1 MLAHLKTVFLVVPNI
16 VPNADR
22 RCLLTRNHWNVETTD
37 SIPTSCCW
45 QQEGF
50 QSKSVAMAAWVFSEP
65 TDLSELCW
73 QSDQAHRVHCDFLGE
88 FSYWQ
93 IVPNVQNSKC
103 FSRGWKKHL
112 RFDWNP
118 LSIPPSRMSFFNS
131 LQQETLRPFIPP
143 SPCSNIYD
151 AITWCYTIAIFF

>member
-1 MLAHLKTVFLVVPNI
+1 MLAYLKTLFLVVPNI

-37 SIPTSCCW
+37 SIRTSCCW

-50 QSKSVAMAAWVFSEP
+50 QSKSVAMAARVFSEP

-73 QSDQAHRVHCDFLGE
+73 QSDKAHRAHCDFLGE
-88 FSYWQ
+88 ISYWQ

-103 FSRGWKKHL
+103 FSRGWKKAFAFWL
-112 RFDWNP
+112 KSVVNP
-118 LSIPPSRMSFFNS
+118 TKPNVFFLILSSKKLFVLSS
-131 LQQETLRPFIPP
+131 LLVHAAISMMLSLGVTL
-143 SPCSNIYD
+143 
-151 AITWCYTIAIFF
+151 